1 MRTYLWFNQT
11 HGPIY
16 KPTAVILPSFNDNQ
30 FLLSTYQN
38 LKNSNKILEFK
49 SDTKLMAFIKK
60 DAFHLDYISNGEM
73 LDDNLKRVQIKSFMQ
88 LKLAEKQRREEL
100 KRQEE
105 KAIAEQKKKS
115 KNCRPKNIINLNI
128 LSWSEAAVISGTAMS
143 CGYNYFSVNQLA
155 DHYGRY
161 QYGQYI
167 NNMFYA
173 QMAKAHADRYLCQIY
188 KREYV
193 DCVN

>member
-88 LKLAEKQRREEL
+88 LKLAEKQRR
-100 KRQEE
+100 
-105 KAIAEQKKKS
+105 
-115 KNCRPKNIINLNI
+115 
-128 LSWSEAAVISGTAMS
+128 
-143 CGYNYFSVNQLA
+143 
-155 DHYGRY
+155 
-161 QYGQYI
+161 
-167 NNMFYA
+167 
-173 QMAKAHADRYLCQIY
+173 
-188 KREYV
+188 
-193 DCVN
+193 